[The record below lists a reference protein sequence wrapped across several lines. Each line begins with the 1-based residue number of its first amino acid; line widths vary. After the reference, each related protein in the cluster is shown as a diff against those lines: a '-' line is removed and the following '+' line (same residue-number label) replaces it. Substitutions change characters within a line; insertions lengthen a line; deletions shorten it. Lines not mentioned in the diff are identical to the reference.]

1 MKITRLLILFC
12 IACCSPVFG
21 QTEVSLFD
29 TLYALKDVRLTLT
42 YPFDSLYKTNKEEIT
57 AAISIE
63 TSEGVMLRN
72 EPMALNLRGKFRRM
86 KCSMPPLLLNFKK
99 STLHR
104 LQLKSIDEMKLVTH
118 CLSTPE
124 GEENLEEE
132 RLCYQLYEALT
143 PYSYRTIWVT
153 VTYVDSLHQNKP
165 ITASGFLLEP
175 DKDISHRLGVI
186 ERKLFNL
193 TQDSLDMESY
203 GRAAA
208 FNFLIGNRDWSVVMS
223 RNAKLFFAQEKGKY
237 VVLPYDFDY
246 SNLVSPSYRRETR
259 PADMTNALD
268 RIYQGEYFADQA
280 GAILKSFSASRSILM
295 SQLTT
300 ASNPISDGKRRNI
313 ARYFDAWFT
322 YIEKNPAS
330 ALTYNTI
337 IPYTGGL

>member
-1 MKITRLLILFC
+1 MTITRLLILFL
-12 IACCSPVFG
+12 AVYGSQARG
-21 QTEVSLFD
+21 QTGVSLFD
-29 TLYALKDVRLTLT
+29 TLYGQKEVRLTLT

-63 TSEGVMLRN
+63 TSEGVMLQN
-72 EPMALNLRGKFRRM
+72 EAMALNLRGKFRRM
-86 KCSMPPLLLNFKK
+86 KCSMPPLMLNFKK

-104 LQLKSIDEMKLVTH
+104 LNLNGADEIKLVTH

-153 VTYVDSLHQNKP
+153 VTYRDSLHQNKP

-175 DKDISHRLGVI
+175 DKDISSRLGVI

-208 FNFLIGNRDWSVVMS
+208 FNFMIGNRDWSVVMS
-223 RNAKLFFAQEKGKY
+223 RNAKLFYAQEKNKY

-259 PADMTNALD
+259 PEGMKNALD

-280 GAILKSFSASRSILM
+280 GTILKSFSASRSILI
-295 SQLTT
+295 SQLT
-300 ASNPISDGKRRNI
+300 AANNPISEGKRKNI
-313 ARYFDAWFT
+313 ARYFDAWFD
-322 YIEKNPAS
+322 YIDKNPVG
-330 ALTYNTI
+330 ALKYNI
-337 IPYTGGL
+337 VIPYTGSL